1 MYFRYYP
8 DELDELAKRQT
19 PVLDQGGKIG
29 AGMLV

>member
-19 PVLDQGGKIG
+19 PVDQGGKIG
-29 AGMLV
+29 ADMLV